1 MTTQASQTPI
11 DAMSDAPPHSASQK
25 RRGTEAGDS
34 VPVGSTSVEVVET
47 LTDFERLRPA
57 WEALYDRDPNA
68 NVFRSWP
75 WLAGWLEAS
84 PNPWRVL
91 AVRERDGQALAFLA
105 LSAKP
110 QPGRWGRGGEVL
122 YLAGHPITNHTG
134 LLAHPEAE
142 AEVLSAL
149 AGALAEAPWRAIS
162 FELTDDPRVAALAGR
177 LAGRG
182 AQLERGEGEESPYL
196 ELPRSFE
203 SYLETHFSGKA
214 QRELRRRQRKAEAL
228 GLRLETLEPGGDLER
243 YLDAFLTLHQR
254 RFGPV
259 APRHEAM
266 YRAIFGR
273 MLAAGGLHT
282 QLLQVEGEPVAA
294 QIGFLDHKNG
304 VYHGCQGGWDER
316 YAELAPGLLIKL
328 EAIRYA
334 IARGFAGFDL
344 GRGEHAYKYGLGGA
358 PRRTAELRLTRLSL
372 AQRLK
377 RSLVPARAAEARE

>member
-1 MTTQASQTPI
+1 MGSGTTST
-11 DAMSDAPPHSASQK
+11 
-25 RRGTEAGDS
+25 T
-34 VPVGSTSVEVVET
+34 STSGPAGATLTVET
-47 LTDFERLRPA
+47 VATFGAFERLRPA
-57 WEALYDRDPNA
+57 WEALYRQDPHA

-75 WLAGWLEAS
+75 WLAGWLEVS
-84 PNPWRVL
+84 PHPWRVL
-91 AVRERDGQALAFLA
+91 AVRDRGGQALAFLA
-105 LSAKP
+105 LSAKA
-110 QPGRWGRGGEVL
+110 QPGRWGRGGAVL

-142 AEVLSAL
+142 EAALSAL
-149 AGALAEAPWRAIS
+149 ARALNTAAWRALS
-162 FELTDDPRVAALAGR
+162 FESTDDPRVVALAER

-203 SYLETHFSGKA
+203 SYLEMHFSGKA
-214 QRELRRRQRKAEAL
+214 RRELRRRQRKAEAL
-228 GLRLETLEPGGDLER
+228 GLRLETLEPAGDLEP
-243 YLDAFLTLHQR
+243 YLDAFLALHQR

-259 APRHEAM
+259 APRHQAM

-273 MLAAGGLHT
+273 MLAAGGLHA
-282 QLLQVEGEPVAA
+282 QLLQVGGEPVAA
-294 QIGFLDHKNG
+294 QIGFLDCKNG

-316 YAELAPGLLIKL
+316 YAELAPGLLIKV

-344 GRGEHAYKYGLGGA
+344 GRGEHAYKYALGGA
-358 PRRTAELRLTRLSL
+358 PRRTAQLRLTRLGL

-377 RSLVPARAAEARE
+377 RSLTREAQK